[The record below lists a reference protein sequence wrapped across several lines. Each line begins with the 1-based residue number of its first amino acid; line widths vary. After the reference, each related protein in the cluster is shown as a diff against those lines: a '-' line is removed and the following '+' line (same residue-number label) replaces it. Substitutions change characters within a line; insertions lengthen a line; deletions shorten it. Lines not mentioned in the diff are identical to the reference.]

1 MYESMAKDL
10 APLSLSFLALA
21 IFIVLATS
29 VDPAVT
35 PEDVEV
41 PEADA
46 GPDLTVVA
54 GSTATLDGTRSSDD
68 AGISSYQWSMDYA
81 GSPLA
86 FTGETALFTF
96 EHPGVH
102 VVTLTVTD
110 EAGNTDTDTFYV
122 TVTP

>member
-10 APLSLSFLALA
+10 APLSLSFVALA

-29 VDPAVT
+29 VDPAAT

-41 PEADA
+41 PLADA
-46 GPDLTVVA
+46 GPDLTVAA
-54 GSTATLDGTRSSDD
+54 GSTVTLDGTRSSDD
-68 AGISSYQWSMDYA
+68 AGIATHRWSMEYA

-96 EHPGVH
+96 EEPGVH

-110 EAGNTDTDTFYV
+110 VAGNTDSDTLWV